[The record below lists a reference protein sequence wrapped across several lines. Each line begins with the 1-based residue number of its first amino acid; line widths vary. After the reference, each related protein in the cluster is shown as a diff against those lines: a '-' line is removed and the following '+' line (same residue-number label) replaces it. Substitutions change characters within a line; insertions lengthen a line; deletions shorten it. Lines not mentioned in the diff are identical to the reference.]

1 MAARRRGDR
10 VAASVSDNGPGL
22 PAGNSQRLFDPFR
35 RGRRENA
42 VSGVGLGLAICRTI
56 ARAHDAEIIAGDSPA
71 GGAAFTLM
79 LPLVPVPEMD
89 DEEKVLA
96 QHEDDA
102 EALPKAPDGKAEAA
116 SPDAAADSLNSQPNK
131 A

>member
-1 MAARRRGDR
+1 MRFPAWVSGSPSAAR
-10 VAASVSDNGPGL
+10 L
-22 PAGNSQRLFDPFR
+22 
-35 RGRRENA
+35 
-42 VSGVGLGLAICRTI
+42 
-56 ARAHDAEIIAGDSPA
+56 RAHDAEIIAGDSPA

-96 QHEDDA
+96 QHEDDP
-102 EALPKAPDGKAEAA
+102 EALPKASDGKAEAA
-116 SPDAAADSLNSQPNK
+116 SPDAEADSLNSPNSQPNK